1 MAAAVGEIGETCR
14 HITQELERTWR
25 EAQWAHNNMYT
36 MFLGLRDKLMNFW
49 NNCPMY
55 VEKVENSYNVL
66 EEVPEE

>member
-14 HITQELERTWR
+14 HITQELERTWW
-25 EAQWAHNNMYT
+25 EAQWAHNNMYA